1 MMLTNI
7 TSKVQ
12 QSTFFPIMPRQPR
25 GRLCLNP
32 HNLPKLLRIFHTITL
47 SPQSPCRESPP
58 PPYPPPLPPFCPKAF
73 RMPSL
78 METPPPG
85 EWSSNCFVHQE
96 QIFIVL
102 ALQGSCSK
110 DLWIAVETTKTDITR
125 EEVHDGI

>member
-25 GRLCLNP
+25 GRLCYP

-78 METPPPG
+78 VETPPPG
-85 EWSSNCFVHQE
+85 EWSSE
-96 QIFIVL
+96 YVL
-102 ALQGSCSK
+102 FARTRFNTFDIARSLQQGFLDCSGNNYNRLERK
-110 DLWIAVETTKTDITR
+110 FTMETKA
-125 EEVHDGI
+125 